1 MCRCPDRLAKISL
14 FGLMPLTSIAARR
27 TISAATNLRLSPTRG
42 GVFEIQL
49 PGPVVTHIPPL
60 E

>member
-14 FGLMPLTSIAARR
+14 FGLMPLASIAAR

-42 GVFEIQL
+42 GTFEIQL
-49 PGPVVTHIPPL
+49 PTPAITRIAPL